1 MSLMQLTIGR
11 QRSLGYGGHKHPW
24 RRRLYSGLSRLIAR
38 RAGGGLVF
46 LEDDELLVALERELG
61 LDPGPPLAHYLD
73 ELLDDA
79 PMERAL
85 RRARE
90 QNHPVEDPDWPTRV
104 HRLRGLIAVYYAL
117 LRKMRPSVVVE
128 TGTAAGSYTSFAAAA
143 LHRNEHGRLISID
156 IPPIA
161 GKYQMDMTVEESS
174 IGYYLPQEYRDR
186 WTYLKG
192 DAKELLPKT
201 LNDERADVFIHDS
214 LHTPSH
220 MLFEYAVARVLMPRG
235 GVIVSD
241 DILWNSAFN
250 AFLATNGL
258 YGYSPYSKPGT
269 GVVVNRF
276 EGAELECA
284 RDARNEE

>member
-61 LDPGPPLAHYLD
+61 LDPGPPLGHYLD

-117 LRKMRPSVVVE
+117 LRKMRPSAQLTE
-128 TGTAAGSYTSFAAAA
+128 
-143 LHRNEHGRLISID
+143 
-156 IPPIA
+156 IA
-161 GKYQMDMTVEESS
+161 FE
-174 IGYYLPQEYRDR
+174 IWPQRSVCGNMR
-186 WTYLKG
+186 PVMK
-192 DAKELLPKT
+192 
-201 LNDERADVFIHDS
+201 R
-214 LHTPSH
+214 
-220 MLFEYAVARVLMPRG
+220 RCRR
-235 GVIVSD
+235 
-241 DILWNSAFN
+241 
-250 AFLATNGL
+250 
-258 YGYSPYSKPGT
+258 YS
-269 GVVVNRF
+269 
-276 EGAELECA
+276 
-284 RDARNEE
+284 